1 MTRLFRILLVVVIAT
16 IGLAL
21 LAAAL
26 VYIIAGR
33 SIPDFDKDVRVAGIN
48 GRVEILRDNH
58 AIPHI
63 FADHEADVFFGLGYA
78 HAEDR
83 LWQMLIMRRAVQG
96 RLSEIFGPDT
106 LEIDELM
113 RTLNLNGVA
122 RASLARQSDEGKA
135 VLDAYANGVNA
146 RLNSIRTEALGRGAP
161 ELFLFSNKLA
171 PWTPTDSLAV
181 IRLMAMQLTD
191 KAQMEVKQARLS
203 LSLTQERLRDL
214 FPDEQGK
221 AMMALPDFAAL
232 MDAPLP
238 QDFAKAQPR
247 HPLDPIRP
255 VGFAGASNAFAAAP
269 ARSAAG
275 ATLLA
280 TDPHLSL
287 SAPGIW
293 MLARLELDTGGVI
306 GATIPGMPAIVI
318 GRNASFGWGLTSS
331 YLDDQDLFIEKLNP
345 ENPDQ
350 YLTPSGY
357 QPITKR
363 ELVIEIKDQ
372 PGTTITTQH
381 TRHGPVIDAKH
392 WSIANILPP
401 GHLAALSWVGFDPDD
416 RSVDS
421 FLGLMRAKNVADGR
435 EATRHSIA
443 FAQVVTMADKDSI
456 AMQAS
461 GRMPNRSVDHTS
473 KGRIPSPGW
482 LGQNDWQGYLPF
494 EDNPF
499 VMNPQSGVIAT
510 TNNRLTDD
518 AFPKNWSFEF
528 GDDQRIQRA
537 EKMLNQREFHTLD
550 SFIEIQ
556 TDTVSTSARTL
567 IPLIAQ
573 DLWYFDEP
581 SASGTAPRRRQQAL
595 ELLANWNGD
604 MTEHDPEPLIYAA
617 WVRALQH
624 RLTKDELTG
633 KTDLLKTV
641 RPLFIERVY
650 RDIDGAAIWCD
661 VIQTPRAETC
671 GEIAQS
677 SLDTAL
683 LELTEKYGDR
693 IESWRWGG
701 VHQALHRHEVLGS
714 IPLLSWFVNIR
725 HDTPGGD
732 NTLLRGKTIGHGKE
746 PFLNTHAA
754 GFRAVYDFS
763 DPEASVFIIAT
774 GQSGHFLSRHY
785 DDLAQLWRRSEY
797 IPMTLNPIL
806 ARGGSVGITV
816 LLPLEE

>member
-1 MTRLFRILLVVVIAT
+1 MTT

-33 SIPDFDKDVRVAGIN
+33 SIPDFDKDVHVAGIG

-63 FADHEADVFFGLGYA
+63 FADQEQDVFFGLGYA

-96 RLSEIFGPDT
+96 RLSEIFGRDT
-106 LEIDELM
+106 LHIDELM
-113 RTLNLNGVA
+113 RTLDLNGVA
-122 RASLARQSDEGKA
+122 RASLPRQSDEGKT
-135 VLDAYANGVNA
+135 VLKAYADGVNA

-161 ELFLFSNKLA
+161 ELFLFSNQLA
-171 PWTPTDSLAV
+171 PWTPTDSLAI
-181 IRLMAMQLTD
+181 IRLLALQLTD
-191 KAQMEVKQARLS
+191 KALLEIKQARLS
-203 LSLTQERLRDL
+203 LSLDGERLRDV

-232 MDAPLP
+232 FDAPMPL
-238 QDFAKAQPR
+238 DVAQTDAR

-269 ARSAAG
+269 KRSAAG

-287 SAPGIW
+287 SAPGFW
-293 MLARLELDTGGVI
+293 MLARLELDSGGVI
-306 GATIPGMPAIVI
+306 GASVPGVPAIVM
-318 GRNASFGWGLTSS
+318 GRNANFGWGLTSS
-331 YLDDQDLFIEKLNP
+331 YLDDQDFFIEKLNP

-357 QPITKR
+357 QSIEKR

-372 PGTTITTQH
+372 PGTTITAMR
-381 TRHGPVIDAKH
+381 TRHGPVIDGKH
-392 WSIANILPP
+392 WSLSNILPP
-401 GHLAALSWVGFDPDD
+401 GHLASLSWIGFDPDD
-416 RSVDS
+416 RSIDAL
-421 FLGLMRAKNVADGR
+421 LGLMRAASVEDGR
-435 EATRHSIA
+435 EATRHTIA
-443 FAQVVTMADKDSI
+443 LAQVVTMADRDSI
-456 AMQAS
+456 ALQAA
-461 GRMPNRSVDHTS
+461 GRMPKRSVDHTS

-482 LGQNDWQGYLPF
+482 LSQNDWQGYLPF

-499 VMNPQSGVIAT
+499 VIDPESGVIAS
-510 TNNRLTDD
+510 TNNRLTDA
-518 AFPKNWSFEF
+518 AFPRNWSFEY

-556 TDTVSTSARTL
+556 TDTVSPSARTL
-567 IPLIAQ
+567 IPLIAR

-581 SASGTAPRRRQQAL
+581 AASGTAPRRRQQAL

-617 WVRALQH
+617 WVRELQH
-624 RLTKDELTG
+624 RLIKDELTG
-633 KTDLLKTV
+633 KSDLLRSV

-661 VIQTPRAETC
+661 VIQTPREETC

-677 SLDTAL
+677 SLDAAL
-683 LELTEKYGDR
+683 LGLTETYGDR

-701 VHQALHRHEVLGS
+701 VHQAFHKHEVLGS

-732 NTLLRGKTIGHGKE
+732 NTLLRGLTIGHGKE

-797 IPMTLNPIL
+797 IPMTLTPIL
-806 ARGGSVGITV
+806 ARGGSVGVTV
-816 LLPLEE
+816 LLPQEN